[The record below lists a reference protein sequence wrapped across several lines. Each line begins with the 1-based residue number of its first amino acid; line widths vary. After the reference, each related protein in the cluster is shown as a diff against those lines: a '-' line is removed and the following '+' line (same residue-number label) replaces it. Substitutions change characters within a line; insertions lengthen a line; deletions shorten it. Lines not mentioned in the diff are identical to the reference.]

1 MRSRKKSR
9 ATERRKVMKAGLALH
24 ERRKNERGSVLATAT
39 LGMLSFLLAVGLGV
53 DISRL
58 YTAKTELQNAADAA
72 ALAAAAGL
80 NGAPAGVNE
89 ATDRAVRAMN
99 SYNFNKTAVTFTRTN
114 VRFAKNLDD
123 FDKGLDMSEASASS
137 SSVAKD
143 IRFVKVKTPSEPVG
157 ISFAAFALGNS
168 RNMTA
173 EATAGLSVPLNK
185 FTGYLPAYIVDDDL
199 AQTVVPGQLYTFRGA
214 PNNSVSPGNYQLL
227 GIDGP
232 GASDD
237 RIGLAS
243 GVKNP
248 VGAGGYVD
256 TKPGVTAGAVR
267 QGINTRFD
275 DYGSQLDPDTYP
287 PDTNIAE
294 DITYDQYRNESV
306 TKAPSHVGVPGRRIV
321 LIPIVKI
328 NQLAGG
334 RTEVQIDRFG
344 AFFLRSKV
352 QGGNG
357 GDIQAEYIGE
367 GVVVGSGSYDPN
379 GTPNSGPPIT
389 KPVLYK

>member
-1 MRSRKKSR
+1 
-9 ATERRKVMKAGLALH
+9 MKAKLALH
-24 ERRKNERGSVLATAT
+24 ISRKNERGSVLAMTT
-39 LGMLSFLLAVGLGV
+39 LGMLCFLLAVGLGV

-72 ALAAAAGL
+72 ALAAASGL
-80 NGAPAGVNE
+80 NGASAGITE
-89 ATDRAVRAMN
+89 ATDRAVKAMN
-99 SYNFNKTAVTFTRTN
+99 SYNFNKTSVAFTRAD

-123 FDKGLDMSEASASS
+123 FDKGLDMTEASASS

-157 ISFAAFALGNS
+157 ITFAAMLLGDN
-168 RNMTA
+168 RNLTA
-173 EATAGLSVPLNK
+173 EATGGLSVPLNV
-185 FTGYLPAYIVDDDL
+185 FNGYLPVFVVDSDDGKSI
-199 AQTVVPGQLYTFRGA
+199 VPGNLYTFRA
-214 PNNSVSPGNYQLL
+214 DSQSSVSPGNYQALA
-227 GIDGP
+227 IDGP
-232 GASDD
+232 GGTDD

-243 GVKNP
+243 GVKNV
-248 VGAGGYVD
+248 VGPGGYVD
-256 TKPGVTAGAVR
+256 TKPGMTAGAIR

-275 DYGSQLDPDTYP
+275 EYGSQLDPATYP

-294 DITYDQYRNESV
+294 NITYDQYRAESV
-306 TKAPSHVGVPGRRIV
+306 TKSPSHTGVTGRRIV

-352 QGGNG
+352 PGGNG

-367 GVVVGSGSYDPN
+367 GVVVGNGGYDPN
-379 GTPNSGPPIT
+379 GPANTGPPIT

>member
-1 MRSRKKSR
+1 
-9 ATERRKVMKAGLALH
+9 MKAKLAQH
-24 ERRKNERGSVLATAT
+24 AGRRNERGSVIATAT
-39 LGMLSFLLAVGLGV
+39 LGMLCFLLAVGLGV

-72 ALAAAAGL
+72 ALAAASGL
-80 NGAPAGVNE
+80 NGSSAGITE
-89 ATDRAVRAMN
+89 ATDRAVAAMN
-99 SYNFNKTAVTFTRTN
+99 SYNFNKTNVAFTRDA
-114 VRFAKNLDD
+114 VRYARNLDD

-137 SSVAKD
+137 STVAKD

-157 ISFAAFALGNS
+157 ITFAAMVLGNN
-168 RNMTA
+168 RNLSA

-185 FTGYLPAYIVDDDL
+185 FTGYLPAFVVDDDNGS
-199 AQTVVPGQLYTFRGA
+199 TITPGNLYTFRAA
-214 PNNSVSPGNYQLL
+214 PKNSVSPGNYQLL
-227 GIDGP
+227 AIDGP
-232 GASDD
+232 GGSDV
-237 RIGLAS
+237 RYGMAS

-248 VGAGGYVD
+248 VGAGSYVD
-256 TKPGVTAGAVR
+256 TKPGVTAGPVR

-275 DYGSQLDPDTYP
+275 DYAAQLDPDNYP

-294 DITYDQYRNESV
+294 NITYDQYRTGAV
-306 TKAPSHVGVPGRRIV
+306 TQSPSNPGVPGRRIV

-328 NQLAGG
+328 GQMGGG

-344 AFFLRSKV
+344 AFFLRSSMG
-352 QGGNG
+352 GGNG

-367 GVVVGSGSYDPN
+367 AVNIGMGSYDPN
-379 GTPNSGPPIT
+379 GPPNSGPPIT

>member
-1 MRSRKKSR
+1 
-9 ATERRKVMKAGLALH
+9 MKAKLAL
-24 ERRKNERGSVLATAT
+24 RISRKNERGSVLATAT
-39 LGMLSFLLAVGLGV
+39 LGMLCFLLAVGLGV

-72 ALAAAAGL
+72 ALAGASGL
-80 NGAPAGVNE
+80 NGASAGITE
-89 ATDRAVRAMN
+89 ATDRAVKAMN
-99 SYNFNKTAVTFTRTN
+99 SYDFNKTSVAFTRAD

-123 FDKGLDMSEASASS
+123 FDKGLDMTEASASS

-157 ISFAAFALGNS
+157 VTFAAMLLGNN
-168 RNMTA
+168 RNLTA
-173 EATAGLSVPLNK
+173 EATGGLSVPLNV
-185 FTGYLPAYIVDDDL
+185 FSGYLPAFVVDDNNGS
-199 AQTVVPGQLYTFRGA
+199 TITPGNLYTFRGA

-227 GIDGP
+227 AIDGP
-232 GASDD
+232 GGSDD

-243 GVKNP
+243 GVKNI
-248 VGAGGYVD
+248 VGPGGYVD
-256 TKPGVTAGAVR
+256 TKPGVTAGSVR

-275 DYGSQLDPDTYP
+275 DYASQLDPATYP

-294 DITYDQYRNESV
+294 GITYEQYRTEAV
-306 TKAPSHVGVPGRRIV
+306 TKAPSHTGVPGRRVV

-357 GDIQAEYIGE
+357 GDIEAEYIGE
-367 GVVVGSGSYDPN
+367 GVVVGNGGYDPT
-379 GTPNSGPPIT
+379 GPANSGPPIT

>member
-1 MRSRKKSR
+1 MKVKFAGRRSRRS
-9 ATERRKVMKAGLALH
+9 
-24 ERRKNERGSVLATAT
+24 ERGSVLAMAT
-39 LGMLSFLLAVGLGV
+39 LGMLCFLLAAGLGV

-72 ALAAAAGL
+72 ALAAASGL
-80 NGAPAGVNE
+80 NGHASGITE
-89 ATDRAVRAMN
+89 ATDRAVAAMN
-99 SYNFNKTAVTFTRTN
+99 SYNFNKTTVSFSRTN
-114 VRFAKNLDD
+114 VRFAKNFSD
-123 FDKGLDMSEASASS
+123 FDTGLDMSEASAAASP
-137 SSVAKD
+137 KD
-143 IRFVKVKTPSEPVG
+143 VRFVKVITPTEPVG
-157 ISFAAFALGNS
+157 MSFASPLLGNN
-168 RNMTA
+168 RNLTA
-173 EATAGLSVPLNK
+173 EATAGMSVPLNK
-185 FTGYLPAYIVDDDL
+185 FTGYLPAFVVDSDDGK
-199 AQTVVPGQLYTFRGA
+199 TIVPGDLYTFRGA
-214 PNNSVSPGNYQLL
+214 PQNSVAPGNYQLL
-227 GIDGP
+227 AIDGS
-232 GASDD
+232 GGSDD

-243 GVKNP
+243 GVKNV

-275 DYGSQLDPDTYP
+275 DYASQLDPDAYP

-294 DITYDQYRNESV
+294 DITYAQYLDGTVKKS
-306 TKAPSHVGVPGRRIV
+306 PGHPGVEGRRVV

-328 NQLAGG
+328 NQLDGG

-352 QGGNG
+352 SGGNG

-367 GVVVGSGSYDPN
+367 GVVVGNGTYDPN
-379 GTPNSGPPIT
+379 GPPNQGPPIT

>member
-1 MRSRKKSR
+1 
-9 ATERRKVMKAGLALH
+9 MKAKLALH
-24 ERRKNERGSVLATAT
+24 TSRKNERGSVLATST
-39 LGMLSFLLAVGLGV
+39 LGMLCFLLAVGLGV

-72 ALAAAAGL
+72 ALAAASGL
-80 NGAPAGVNE
+80 NGSSAGITT

-99 SYNFNKTAVTFTRTN
+99 SYNFNKTGVAFTRTG
-114 VRFAKNLDD
+114 VRFARNLDD
-123 FDKGLDMSEASASS
+123 FDKGLDMTEASASS
-137 SSVAKD
+137 SSAAKD
-143 IRFVKVKTPSEPVG
+143 IRFVKVKTPSAPVVVT
-157 ISFAAFALGNS
+157 FATMVIGAN
-168 RNMTA
+168 RNLTA
-173 EATAGLSVPLNK
+173 EATAGMSVPLNK
-185 FTGYLPAYIVDDDL
+185 FTGYLPAFVVDSDDGKSI
-199 AQTVVPGQLYTFRGA
+199 VPGNLYTFRGA

-232 GASDD
+232 GGSDD

-243 GVKNP
+243 GVKNI
-248 VGAGGYVD
+248 VGPGGYVD

-275 DYGSQLDPDTYP
+275 DYASQLNPDTYP

-294 DITYDQYRNESV
+294 DITYEQYRTNAV
-306 TKAPSHVGVPGRRIV
+306 TKAPSHTGVPGRRIV
-321 LIPIVKI
+321 LLPIVKI
-328 NQLAGG
+328 NQLEGG

-352 QGGNG
+352 KGGNG
-357 GDIQAEYIGE
+357 GDIEAEYIGE
-367 GVVVGSGSYDPN
+367 GVVVGNGTYDPD
-379 GTPNSGPPIT
+379 GPPNQGPPIT

>member
-1 MRSRKKSR
+1 
-9 ATERRKVMKAGLALH
+9 MKAKLAL
-24 ERRKNERGSVLATAT
+24 RISRKNERGSVLATAT
-39 LGMLSFLLAVGLGV
+39 LGMLCFLLAVGLGV

-72 ALAAAAGL
+72 ALAAASGL
-80 NGAPAGVNE
+80 NGASAGITE
-89 ATDRAVRAMN
+89 ATDRAVKAMN
-99 SYNFNKTAVTFTRTN
+99 SYDFNKTSVAFTRAN

-123 FDKGLDMSEASASS
+123 FDKGLDMAEASASS

-157 ISFAAFALGNS
+157 ITFAAMLLGDN
-168 RNMTA
+168 RNLTA
-173 EATAGLSVPLNK
+173 EATGGLSVPLNV
-185 FTGYLPAYIVDDDL
+185 FSGYLPVFVVDSDDRK
-199 AQTVVPGQLYTFRGA
+199 AIVPGNLYTFRA
-214 PNNSVSPGNYQLL
+214 DSQSAVSPGNYQALA
-227 GIDGP
+227 IDGP
-232 GASDD
+232 GGTDD

-243 GVKNP
+243 GVKNI
-248 VGAGGYVD
+248 VGPGGYVD
-256 TKPGVTAGAVR
+256 TKPGMTAGAIR

-275 DYGSQLDPDTYP
+275 EYGSQLDPATYP

-294 DITYDQYRNESV
+294 NITYDQYRAESV
-306 TKAPSHVGVPGRRIV
+306 TKAPSHTGVAGRRIV

-344 AFFLRSKV
+344 AFFLRSRV
-352 QGGNG
+352 PGGNG

-367 GVVVGSGSYDPN
+367 GVVVGNGGYDPTGPAN
-379 GTPNSGPPIT
+379 IGPPIT

>member
-1 MRSRKKSR
+1 
-9 ATERRKVMKAGLALH
+9 MKAKLAQ
-24 ERRKNERGSVLATAT
+24 RRVRKSERGSVLVTAT

-72 ALAAAAGL
+72 ALAAASGL
-80 NGAPAGVNE
+80 NGSSTGITE
-89 ATDRAVRAMN
+89 ATDRAVLAMN
-99 SYNFNKTAVTFTRTN
+99 NYNFNKTKIAFTRVA

-123 FDKGLDMSEASASS
+123 FDKGLEMSEAAASS

-143 IRFVKVKTPSEPVG
+143 IRFVKVKTPSEPVD
-157 ISFAAFALGNS
+157 ITFAAMLLGNN
-168 RNMTA
+168 RNLSA

-185 FTGYLPAYIVDDDL
+185 FTGYLPAFVVDSDDGK
-199 AQTVVPGQLYTFRGA
+199 TIVPGNLYTFRGA

-227 GIDGP
+227 AIDGP
-232 GASDD
+232 GGSDD

-256 TKPGVTAGAVR
+256 TKPGVTAGSVR

-275 DYGSQLDPDTYP
+275 DYASQLDPNNYP

-294 DITYDQYRNESV
+294 GITYDQYRTDAV
-306 TKAPSHVGVPGRRIV
+306 MKAPSHTGVSGRRIV

-357 GDIQAEYIGE
+357 GDIEAEYIGE
-367 GVVVGSGSYDPN
+367 GVVVGSGIYDPN
-379 GTPNSGPPIT
+379 GTPNPGPPIT

>member
-1 MRSRKKSR
+1 
-9 ATERRKVMKAGLALH
+9 MKAQLASY
-24 ERRKNERGSVLATAT
+24 RRRRGERGSVLATTT

-72 ALAAAAGL
+72 ALAAASGL
-80 NGAPAGVNE
+80 NGSPAGITD
-89 ATDRAVRAMN
+89 ATDRAVLAMN
-99 SYNFNKTAVTFTRTN
+99 SYNFNKTNVVFTRAD

-123 FDKGLDMSEASASS
+123 FDKGLDMSEASASAS
-137 SSVAKD
+137 STAKD
-143 IRFVKVKTPSEPVG
+143 IRFVKVKTPSEPVA
-157 ISFAAFALGNS
+157 ISFAAIALGNS
-168 RNMTA
+168 RNVSA

-185 FTGYLPAYIVDDDL
+185 FTGYLPAFVVDDD
-199 AQTVVPGQLYTFRGA
+199 AGKAIVPGTLYTFRGA

-227 GIDGP
+227 AIDGP
-232 GASDD
+232 GGSDD

-243 GVKNP
+243 GVKNI
-248 VGAGGYVD
+248 VGPGGIVD
-256 TKPGVTAGAVR
+256 TKPGVTSGSVR

-275 DYGSQLDPDTYP
+275 DYASQLDPNQYP

-294 DITYDQYRNESV
+294 DITYEQYRNETV
-306 TKAPSHVGVPGRRIV
+306 TKAPSHAGVAGRRVV

-344 AFFLRSKV
+344 AFFLRSRV
-352 QGGNG
+352 TGGNG
-357 GDIQAEYIGE
+357 GDIQAEYIGV
-367 GVVVGSGSYDPN
+367 GVVVGNGSYDPN
-379 GTPNSGPPIT
+379 GPPNPGPPIT

>member
-1 MRSRKKSR
+1 M
-9 ATERRKVMKAGLALH
+9 MKAKPTLH
-24 ERRKNERGSVLATAT
+24 TSRKNERGSVLATTT
-39 LGMLSFLLAVGLGV
+39 LGMLCFLLAVGLGV
-53 DISRL
+53 DVSRL

-72 ALAAAAGL
+72 ALAAASGL
-80 NGAPAGVNE
+80 NGSSGGITD
-89 ATDRAVRAMN
+89 ATDRAVKAMN
-99 SYNFNKTAVTFTRTN
+99 SYNFNKTSVAFTRAG

-137 SSVAKD
+137 STVAKD

-157 ISFAAFALGNS
+157 ISFAAMVLGNS
-168 RNMTA
+168 RNVTA
-173 EATAGLSVPLNK
+173 EATGGLSVPLNM
-185 FTGYLPAYIVDDDL
+185 FTGYLPAFIVDSDDGK
-199 AQTVVPGQLYTFRGA
+199 TIVPGNMYTFRAG
-214 PNNSVSPGNYQLL
+214 PKNSVSPGNYQLL
-227 GIDGP
+227 AIDGP
-232 GASDD
+232 GGSDD
-237 RIGLAS
+237 RIGMAS

-248 VGAGGYVD
+248 VGAGSYVD

-275 DYGSQLDPDTYP
+275 DYASQLDPDDYP

-294 DITYDQYRNESV
+294 NITYDQYRTEAV
-306 TKAPSHVGVPGRRIV
+306 TKAPGHPGVAGRRIV

-334 RTEVQIDRFG
+334 RTSVQIDRFG
-344 AFFLRSKV
+344 AFFLRSSV
-352 QGGNG
+352 GNGNG

-367 GVVVGSGSYDPN
+367 AVNIGMGSYDPN
-379 GTPNSGPPIT
+379 AAANQGPPIT